1 MWPQLSA
8 IVSCK
13 FHQVPLQAHKTRLP
27 LPLIYIACSW
37 TRTKKSFAEMTG
49 PKRGPIPRPTSRY
62 QKQLV
67 WFYERCTIHIILHI
81 SCVHV
86 YILILCITVHITHT
100 YMLINSHHEWHMTK
114 DDQRTWKSQ
123 HSQVVGSSLVL
134 PCHLKMLVSTR
145 LYLGPTSQVRSLLP
159 GCLIKIASETFTI
172 PKKRLSSK
180 HSFSRGYV
188 KLRGY

>member
-1 MWPQLSA
+1 MCLVQRVGWLVVYWLQKMGMQHSWHSWEKRCGRSFQPLLVANS
-8 IVSCK
+8 IK
-13 FHQVPLQAHKTRLP
+13 FHYRHIKPGCHSHSFH
-27 LPLIYIACSW
+27 IACSW

-86 YILILCITVHITHT
+86 YILILCITKHITHT
-100 YMLINSHHEWHMTK
+100 YMLINSHHQWHMTK

-123 HSQVVGSSLVL
+123 HSQRCRLLIGTSLPFEDVGVHTLIPGSHIAGQVVT
-134 PCHLKMLVSTR
+134 PW
-145 LYLGPTSQVRSLLP
+145 
-159 GCLIKIASETFTI
+159 
-172 PKKRLSSK
+172 
-180 HSFSRGYV
+180 
-188 KLRGY
+188 KLN

>member
-1 MWPQLSA
+1 MNQDQEKLRWNDRTEKGTNSKAHFQ
-8 IVSCK
+8 VS
-13 FHQVPLQAHKTRLP
+13 KT
-27 LPLIYIACSW
+27 A
-37 TRTKKSFAEMTG
+37 G
-49 PKRGPIPRPTSRY
+49 
-62 QKQLV
+62 LV
-67 WFYERCTIHIILHI
+67 LWEVHYSYYLAYLVCT
-81 SCVHV
+81 CV
-86 YILILCITVHITHT
+86 YIDIMYYIHITHT
-100 YMLINSHHEWHMTK
+100 YMLINSHHQWHITK